1 MVKVII
7 MTLFILGWGI
17 GSFSSAAVKTETVE
31 YKEGNT
37 VLEGFLA
44 YDDTSTNIRPGVLIV
59 HEWMGINDYTKRRA
73 VMLAEMGYVAFAAD
87 IFGKGVRPTNT
98 KEASEQ
104 AAKYKGDRP
113 VLRAR
118 ALAGLEQLKKYRL
131 IDPKK
136 IAAIGFCFGGTTV
149 LELARAGADVAGVVS
164 FHGGLDMP
172 NPEDTKN
179 IKAKVLIC
187 HGGDDPNVPAEQVA
201 DFQNQLR
208 QAKVDWQFIAYGGAV
223 HSFTNPDAGND
234 PSKGAAYNAD
244 ADRRS
249 WEAMRQFFSEIFR

>member
-1 MVKVII
+1 MR
-7 MTLFILGWGI
+7 ILTAVF
-17 GSFSSAAVKTETVE
+17 FSIFVTAVSYAALKTETVE
-31 YKEGNT
+31 YREGST

-44 YDDTSTNIRPGVLIV
+44 YDDASSNSRPGVLIV

-87 IFGKGVRPTNT
+87 IFGKGVRPTSVQ
-98 KEASEQ
+98 EASEQ

-113 VLRAR
+113 LLRAR
-118 ALAGLEQLKKYRL
+118 ALAGLEQLKKNRL
-131 IDPKK
+131 VDPKK
-136 IAAIGFCFGGTTV
+136 IAAIGYCFGGTTA

-172 NPEDTKN
+172 NPDDTKN

-187 HGGDDPNVPAEQVA
+187 HGGDDPYVPTEQVA

-234 PSKGAAYNAD
+234 PSKGAAYNAN

-249 WEAMRQFFSEIFR
+249 WEAMKQFFAEIFK

>member
-1 MVKVII
+1 MR
-7 MTLFILGWGI
+7 ILTAVF
-17 GSFSSAAVKTETVE
+17 FSIFVTAVSYATVKTETVE
-31 YKEGNT
+31 YREGST

-44 YDDTSTNIRPGVLIV
+44 YDDASSNSRPGVLIV

-87 IFGKGVRPTNT
+87 IFGKGVRPTSVQ
-98 KEASEQ
+98 EASEQ

-113 VLRAR
+113 LLRAR
-118 ALAGLEQLKKYRL
+118 ALAGLEQLKKNRL
-131 IDPKK
+131 VDPKK
-136 IAAIGFCFGGTTV
+136 IAAIGYCFGGTTA

-172 NPEDTKN
+172 NPDDTKN

-187 HGGDDPNVPAEQVA
+187 HGGDDPYVPTEQVA

-234 PSKGAAYNAD
+234 PSKGAAYNAN

-249 WEAMRQFFSEIFR
+249 WEAMKQFFAEIFK

>member
-1 MVKVII
+1 MR
-7 MTLFILGWGI
+7 ILTAVF
-17 GSFSSAAVKTETVE
+17 FSIFVTAVSYAALKTETVE
-31 YKEGNT
+31 YREGST

-44 YDDTSTNIRPGVLIV
+44 YDDASSNSRPGVLIV

-87 IFGKGVRPTNT
+87 IFGKGVRPTSVQ
-98 KEASEQ
+98 EASEQ

-113 VLRAR
+113 LLRAR
-118 ALAGLEQLKKYRL
+118 ALAGLEQLKKNRL
-131 IDPKK
+131 VDPKK
-136 IAAIGFCFGGTTV
+136 IAAIGYCFGGTTA

-172 NPEDTKN
+172 NPDDTKN

-187 HGGDDPNVPAEQVA
+187 HGGDDPYVPTEQVA

-208 QAKVDWQFIAYGGAV
+208 QARVDWQFIAYGGAV

-234 PSKGAAYNAD
+234 PSKGAAYNAN

-249 WEAMRQFFSEIFR
+249 WEAMKQFFAEIFK

>member
-1 MVKVII
+1 MK
-7 MTLFILGWGI
+7 ILTAVFFCI
-17 GSFSSAAVKTETVE
+17 FVATASYAAVKTESVE

-73 VMLAEMGYVAFAAD
+73 VMLADMGYVAFAAD

-118 ALAGLEQLKKYRL
+118 ALAGLEQLKKSRL

-136 IAAIGFCFGGTTV
+136 IAAIGYCFGGTTV

-187 HGGDDPNVPAEQVA
+187 HGGDDPYVLAEQVA

-249 WEAMRQFFSEIFR
+249 WEAMKQFFAEILK

>member
-1 MVKVII
+1 MVKVIV
-7 MTLFILGWGI
+7 MTLLILGWGI
-17 GSFSSAAVKTETVE
+17 GTFSGAAVKTETVE

-44 YDDTSTNIRPGVLIV
+44 YDDASSNSRPGVLIV

-87 IFGKGVRPTNT
+87 IFGKGVRPASVQ
-98 KEASEQ
+98 EASEQ

-113 VLRAR
+113 MLRAR
-118 ALAGLEQLKKYRL
+118 ALAGLEQLKKHHL
-131 IDPKK
+131 VDPKK
-136 IAAIGFCFGGTTV
+136 IAAIGYCFGGTTA
-149 LELARAGADVAGVVS
+149 LELARAGADIAGVVS

-172 NPEDTKN
+172 NPNDTKN
-179 IKAKVLIC
+179 VKAKILIC
-187 HGGDDPNVPAEQVA
+187 HGGDDPYVPTEQVA

-249 WEAMRQFFSEIFR
+249 WEAMKQFFAEIFK

>member
-1 MVKVII
+1 MKVIFA
-7 MTLFILGWGI
+7 MLLCLGV
-17 GSFSSAAVKTETVE
+17 SNFSIAAIRTETVE

-44 YDDTSTNIRPGVLIV
+44 YDDAISAVRPGILVV
-59 HEWMGINDYTKRRA
+59 HDWMGISEQTKRRA

-87 IFGKGVRPTNT
+87 IFGKGARPTNS

-104 AAKYKGDRP
+104 AAKYKGDR
-113 VLRAR
+113 
-118 ALAGLEQLKKYRL
+118 ALMRSRVTAGLEQLRKSMYVN
-131 IDPKK
+131 PAK
-136 IAAIGFCFGGTTV
+136 IAAIGYCFGGTTA
-149 LELARAGADVAGVVS
+149 LELARSGADISGVVS

-179 IKAKVLIC
+179 IKARILIC
-187 HGGDDPNVPAEQVA
+187 HGADDPNVPPEQVA

-234 PSKGAAYNAD
+234 PSKGVAYNAD

-249 WEAMRQFFSEIFR
+249 WEAMKEFFGEIFK